1 MLADNHFKIIV
12 PSYNNEKWLRMCLR
26 SVQLQ
31 NYDNYQCIIIDD
43 CSSDKSTE
51 VIKNTIDDDPRF
63 VLIENTKRQLALKNI
78 YDAIANF
85 NLNDEDIIVTLDGDD
100 WFATKQAL
108 EILNNT
114 YKEKKC
120 WITYGSYI
128 EHPSLKLRGECSQ
141 KIPKEIIETNSFRES
156 KWMSSHL
163 RTFKYK
169 LWKQIKKEDF
179 LEEDGRFCDGAWDM
193 IFMFPMLEMAG
204 LRSAFVKDILHV
216 YNRSN
221 PLNEDKVD
229 HEKLFKSEMRI
240 RNMPRYERL
249 IDDN

>member
-1 MLADNHFKIIV
+1 MKQDNHFKIIV
-12 PSYNNEKWLRMCLR
+12 PSYNNEKWLHMCLK

-43 CSSDKSTE
+43 CSSDRSVE
-51 VIKNTIDDDPRF
+51 IIKNAIGEDSNF

-78 YDAIANF
+78 YDAIANSDIK
-85 NLNDEDIIVTLDGDD
+85 DEDIIVTLDGDD

-114 YKEKKC
+114 YKEKQC
-120 WITYGSYI
+120 WITYGSYM
-128 EHPSLKLRGECSQ
+128 EHPSRRRGKFSQ
-141 KIPKEIIETNSFRES
+141 QIPKEIIESNTFRES

-169 LWKQIKKEDF
+169 LWRQIKKEDF
-179 LEEDGRFCDGAWDM
+179 LEDDGRFCDGAWDM
-193 IFMFPMLEMAG
+193 IFMFPMLEMASH
-204 LRSAFVKDILHV
+204 RSTFVKDILHV
-216 YNRSN
+216 YNRTN

-229 HEKLFKSEMRI
+229 HQKLYNSEMQI
-240 RNMPRYERL
+240 RSKPKYKRL
-249 IDDN
+249 IHDN